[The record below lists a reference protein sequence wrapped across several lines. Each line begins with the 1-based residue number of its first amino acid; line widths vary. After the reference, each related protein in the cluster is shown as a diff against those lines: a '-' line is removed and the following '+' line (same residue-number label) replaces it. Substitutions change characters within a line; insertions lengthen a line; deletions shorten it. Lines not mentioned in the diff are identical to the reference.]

1 MRVCVWV
8 RARSPGLKW
17 HSASASPDADIRAQL
32 AHHFEVARHAAEPL
46 QSIGVH
52 VPMRQVPSVKKIV
65 RLRWYDA
72 ATELVWNNWFSKDNR
87 TLPVRPPFSAM
98 AWLFGMPGVG
108 KTEWR
113 NFMAIHIL
121 RNDDGTGIIVFDRAM
136 AVKECVVL
144 VRQIRGND
152 GLLHV
157 QVATS
162 DDSLVVRSTAAAAKR
177 VFHLLDCSL
186 GRHWGNGLGHDP
198 GDYFTVVSSLPH
210 ETLLKR
216 ANESRKQTME
226 GGGPYLGTLTLLAP
240 PSTLDELLHLER
252 SYGERR
258 LSDDE
263 VVAIVEKYGPIPR
276 RLFDRRT
283 ADDQQEFDRLIAAKV
298 EEWCAFYTRQECTIP
313 TAADIMEHVSDSL
326 VVRRT
331 TFDRP
336 GATAVGQFQSAG
348 MEWASNY
355 VRHLIADAM
364 YGRAKEARWGL
375 SIGGA
380 TAPDMHGRLA
390 EELMLRLFEEG
401 RGHQTDVEVKHV
413 KGRKTKGLAALQRG
427 ITACTVLWMRTGQEK
442 ETLAKAIG
450 HVTLTGGPVLIR
462 PFAQRYP
469 GVDALLV
476 VAAGKKATKSILLLA
491 VQATVAANRP
501 LSAGGAVKV
510 ELWADLCTSH
520 GIAFD
525 SLVYLLPLDRYK
537 HWGAQDG
544 VPARLPQLAW
554 TL

>member
-1 MRVCVWV
+1 VRVWV

-32 AHHFEVARHAAEPL
+32 AHHFELARHAPEPL

-121 RNDDGTGIIVFDRAM
+121 RNDDGTGIIVFDRAIG
-136 AVKECVVL
+136 AEDCVVL

-162 DDSLVVRSTAAAAKR
+162 DDSQVVRSTAAAAKR

-186 GRHWGNGLGHDP
+186 GRHWGYGLGHDP

-258 LSDDE
+258 LSDNE

-298 EEWCAFYTRQECTIP
+298 EEWCAIYTRQECTIP

-336 GATAVGQFQSAG
+336 GATAVGQFESAG

-401 RGHQTDVEVKHV
+401 CGHQTHVEVKHV

-491 VQATVAANRP
+491 VQATVAATRP